1 MPQSNTVG
9 EAWNPLVDFVTVH
22 QDRQLGNIQKAS
34 RFFGAARRGRLPAVS
49 WVVPNGRDSEH
60 PGRSIADGQ
69 AWVTSLVNA
78 VMRGPDWNSTA
89 IFVSWD
95 EWGGFYDHV
104 VPPDTDRAGY
114 GIRVPGFV
122 ISPWVKA
129 GTVDHQ
135 TLSFDAYLKLI
146 EDVFLGGTR
155 LDPATDG
162 RADSRPDVRENASV
176 LGDLLAEFDF
186 TQRPVPPLVL
196 PTCPQGSKGTY
207 RCP

>member
-1 MPQSNTVG
+1 
-9 EAWNPLVDFVTVH
+9 
-22 QDRQLGNIQKAS
+22 QKAS

-95 EWGGFYDHV
+95 DWGGFYDHV
-104 VPPDTDRAGY
+104 VPPDVDRAGY

-122 ISPWVKA
+122 ISPGVKA
-129 GTVDHQ
+129 GTADHQ
-135 TLSFDAYLKLI
+135 T
-146 EDVFLGGTR
+146 VTLGARGCS
-155 LDPATDG
+155 
-162 RADSRPDVRENASV
+162 RAARRAAANRGGGIVRRTHRAWRVRPR
-176 LGDLLAEFDF
+176 
-186 TQRPVPPLVL
+186 
-196 PTCPQGSKGTY
+196 
-207 RCP
+207 